1 MSWLVF
7 VIISIGLYFGARY
20 LLPELFLGEQ
30 PKVIYKDTGNAK
42 IFRNKK
48 FRVEGKP
55 DAILLTR
62 VGYIAEEFKSRKR
75 GFYESDIVQAKA
87 AALAARSEDPISS
100 ISIRNQTEQK
110 IILLPPSDQAL
121 FDDIAEYYNMAAR
134 AKQELLP
141 ARAHFVKCRHCAVKY
156 ACSEAKA

>member
-87 AALAARSEDPISS
+87 AALAARSEYPISS
-100 ISIRNQTEQK
+100 IF
-110 IILLPPSDQAL
+110 LLPPSDQAL

>member
-75 GFYESDIVQAKA
+75 LRLEVNIQFRRFPSGIKQSKKLFYYRH
-87 AALAARSEDPISS
+87 L
-100 ISIRNQTEQK
+100 T
-110 IILLPPSDQAL
+110 
-121 FDDIAEYYNMAAR
+121 
-134 AKQELLP
+134 
-141 ARAHFVKCRHCAVKY
+141 RHCLMTLRSTIIWLPEQNRSY
-156 ACSEAKA
+156 YLPELTL